1 MLISNS
7 IDVSCHLNEKIE
19 QQAQLWS
26 SLSLDC
32 SYTNSLN
39 TYIYLKSC
47 NSLLIITLFKVTE
60 VRKKAVKEEKISIE
74 VPKREPRPTK
84 GILCFD

>member
-1 MLISNS
+1 MKNLNNKHSYGHLCPWIVRTQILLI
-7 IDVSCHLNEKIE
+7 H
-19 QQAQLWS
+19 
-26 SLSLDC
+26 
-32 SYTNSLN
+32 
-39 TYIYLKSC
+39 IYLKSC

-60 VRKKAVKEEKISIE
+60 VRKRAVKEEKISIE